1 DSVDLGGF
9 WQFIHRRDVN
19 RTMEWCAELDTAK
32 FTGRLAQLFTPVKHV
47 TATVEIGLPQ
57 VEEMKEE
64 EIAHPRTGERIR
76 IKLRT
81 GNLISTGDPQLT
93 SFALTGDDKP
103 LMQMSRRRDGRLQ
116 LDRLDHDH
124 PVFREVVRAIVE
136 TSTTT
141 PNLQPSDYE
150 GLSEAISEMVPEIA
164 VVLGKFLPE
173 GLARSEVQASSPETA
188 LFP

>member
-1 DSVDLGGF
+1 MLTAIRVGNFKAFAEPQRIPLRPLTLIFGANSSGKSSILHSLLLARDAEETGNLDVYRTHVGGDSVDLGGF

-19 RTMEWCAELDTAK
+19 RTMEWGAELDTAK

-76 IKLRT
+76 IKLPT

-93 SFALTGDDKP
+93 SFALTGDD
-103 LMQMSRRRDGRLQ
+103 
-116 LDRLDHDH
+116 
-124 PVFREVVRAIVE
+124 
-136 TSTTT
+136 
-141 PNLQPSDYE
+141 
-150 GLSEAISEMVPEIA
+150 
-164 VVLGKFLPE
+164 
-173 GLARSEVQASSPETA
+173 
-188 LFP
+188 